1 MDCTFC
7 SSPDANEC
15 HKCPDKFWS
24 GPNSTS
30 CSPQK
35 PIFLSWKDHYCITI
49 VVFASLGLLLTLI
62 VMLVF
67 LVKWTTPVVLAAG
80 GPISILILLS
90 LLGTFTSAILFGGKP
105 TDIQCKTGQ
114 VLFGLSF
121 TLCVSCILVRCFKI
135 LVAFNDFN
143 DFNDSAVK
151 RVVKKFFLPYWIIGI
166 CMLFQGIICGLWL
179 WKNPPNV
186 SEVPTQSEL
195 IIQCAE
201 GDVLFFGL
209 MLALIG
215 LLAVVC
221 FGFAFLGRK
230 LPECYNEEK
239 CISISMLI
247 YIISW
252 VVFVPIYVNQKE
264 TVRYKSAIQMVVMLF
279 STYGIL
285 ICHFMPK
292 CYIILFKR
300 QNNTKEAFK
309 RGIQEFTRR
318 FRKHSRE
325 VRHRDGLD
333 RPESAVTFDSGI
345 ENIINASLSNP
356 YPTGTISSFHLSI
369 ENLPHTISVTA
380 ASLYGSSLYFGSSEE
395 MNKENQNRQTLS
407 GSQKLMLRIKNS
419 RPVLKRT
426 SSVP

>member
-1 MDCTFC
+1 MKVCLMDSTFH
-7 SSPDANEC
+7 SSPDADEC
-15 HKCPDKFWS
+15 HKCPGKFWS
-24 GPNSTS
+24 NPNSTF

-35 PIFLSWKDHYCITI
+35 PIFLSWIDHYCITI
-49 VVFASLGLLLTLI
+49 AVFASLGLLLTLI

-67 LVKWTTPVVLAAG
+67 LVKWTTLVVLAAG

-135 LVAFNDFN
+135 LVAFQ
-143 DFNDSAVK
+143 NDSAGK
-151 RVVKKFFLPYWIIGI
+151 RVMKKIFLPYWIIGI
-166 CMLFQGIICGLWL
+166 CVLFQGIICGLWL
-179 WKNPPNV
+179 WKSPPKV
-186 SEVPTQSEL
+186 SEYPTQTEL

-230 LPECYNEEK
+230 LPDCYNEEK
-239 CISISMLI
+239 CISISMLV
-247 YIISW
+247 YIINW
-252 VVFVPIYVNQKE
+252 VVFVPVYVNQKE

-279 STYGIL
+279 FAYGIL

-292 CYIILFKR
+292 CYIILFKSKH
-300 QNNTKEAFK
+300 NTREAFK
-309 RGIQEFTRR
+309 RV
-318 FRKHSRE
+318 H
-325 VRHRDGLD
+325 
-333 RPESAVTFDSGI
+333 
-345 ENIINASLSNP
+345 
-356 YPTGTISSFHLSI
+356 
-369 ENLPHTISVTA
+369 
-380 ASLYGSSLYFGSSEE
+380 
-395 MNKENQNRQTLS
+395 QTL
-407 GSQKLMLRIKNS
+407 
-419 RPVLKRT
+419 P
-426 SSVP
+426 